1 MSRIG
6 KKIIHIPKDVS
17 LTLEKEKIIAKGKHG
32 TLERSF
38 NNFINLEQEGQ
49 TLQVKRLN
57 ESKEARSYHGLMRA
71 LIQNMILGVNEL
83 FTKVLVAEG
92 VGYKFQAGV
101 NENDKALVLSMGYSH
116 QIRFAIPSDLK
127 ILFESPTKITIS
139 GIDKEQVGFLA
150 AKIRAVRPP
159 EPYKGKGIKYE
170 NEKIRR
176 KAGKSGK

>member
-49 TLQVKRLN
+49 TLEVKRLS
-57 ESKEARSYHGLMRA
+57 ETKEARSYHGLMRA
-71 LIQNMILGVNEL
+71 LIQNMIIGVNGL
-83 FTKVLVAEG
+83 FTKVLIAEG
-92 VGYKFQAGV
+92 VGYKFQL
-101 NENDKALVLSMGYSH
+101 NKNTLVLNMGYSH
-116 QIRFAIPSDLK
+116 PIEFIIPTDLTVK
-127 ILFESPTKITIS
+127 SESPTKIIIS
-139 GIDKEQVGFLA
+139 GIDKENVGFLA
-150 AKIRAVRPP
+150 AKIRGVRPP

-170 NEKIRR
+170 DEKIRR